1 MPGAANSSSASASG
15 GGSVLA
21 RAWNYVFGFGLV
33 EEDEG
38 YGSEGEDGLVG
49 PIGGRE
55 EGEDTD
61 PNEWVPAQ
69 WGPYARA
76 AGPPLGNAS
85 NGGGEGEAGG
95 SEDGTGSAAR
105 VVAASRKMGTYGV
118 HDRPT

>member
-21 RAWNYVFGFGLV
+21 RAWNYVFGLV

-85 NGGGEGEAGG
+85 AEVEAEKRAAIEMAVAVLRASLPAGEEL
-95 SEDGTGSAAR
+95 R
-105 VVAASRKMGTYGV
+105 CLRMGV
-118 HDRPT
+118 